1 MKLLHLKTR
10 HSRRGGALLESALTL
25 IVFLTLFIGI
35 FDIGEMLFIHQTLT
49 DRARNAV
56 RWGVV
61 NNFDV
66 TSIQNLV
73 LYGATTPA
81 PGQTPS
87 FGLAASNVSVS
98 RPAASIGK
106 PEDRVIVTVTYP
118 VSLISVFLGQS
129 SNWSGTAVP
138 TWNLNIQVSS
148 IYEVPS

>member
-1 MKLLHLKTR
+1 MRSLHPQPR
-10 HSRRGGALLESALTL
+10 NSRRGSALLESVLTL

-35 FDIGEMLFIHQTLT
+35 FDVGEMLFIHQTLT

-61 NNFDV
+61 NNFDS
-66 TSIQNLV
+66 TSIRNLV
-73 LYGATTPA
+73 LYGATAPA
-81 PGQTPS
+81 QSQTPS

-98 RPAASIGK
+98 RPAASIGT

-129 SNWSGTAVP
+129 STWSGTAVP
-138 TWNLNIQVSS
+138 SWNLNIQVSS